1 MLSDEACGRGC
12 SGYIFDGNMSIS
24 GSLADRDDGGAFLS
38 SASAGYSEWRLFLT
52 IVAISA
58 ILFSI
63 CISYVRLRLTPYPA
77 FVAVYDSVLMVTD
90 LITSV
95 ILFGQFNI
103 LRSRALLLL
112 ASGYL
117 FTSLI
122 TGVQLLTFPEV
133 FTATGLLGAGPQ
145 TASWI
150 YIFWHG
156 GFPIAVI
163 AYALSRGRRGG
174 MIIQHRIAV
183 VPAVT
188 FAIGAAFACWFFAT
202 WGNEHVHALPP
213 LIYKNGMGFTRWN
226 GVFTVIDMILA
237 VGGLV
242 LLAARPRHTVLDLWL
257 MIVMGY
263 WLCDIALS
271 SLLNSGRYDLGFYA
285 GRLYG
290 AFAANL
296 VLAVLV
302 LENSHLYR
310 DLAITAGR
318 LKERT
323 TELLQT
329 NETLH
334 SEIAD
339 RKRTQEE
346 LHHAQ
351 TELAHVSRVTT
362 MSELT
367 ASIAHEISQPI
378 TAAYNDAITAM
389 RIFDRAPQ
397 DLEEVREMLGCV
409 VDDTARAGD
418 IINRIR
424 DHIKKVSPRKGNF
437 DINASIGE
445 VITLL
450 RSEVIRNGVSIKTN
464 LAAQL
469 SLVWGDRIQLQQV
482 LLNLILNSIEAMSS
496 MRDGPRDLLIATKG
510 TEQNGVLVVV
520 RDSGPGIDSK
530 NLEHVFES
538 FYTTKPSGVGIG
550 LSICRSII
558 ETHGGRLWTD
568 VNESGGATFQFSLPP
583 GTGVIALGAAELHR
597 APNEHN

>member
-1 MLSDEACGRGC
+1 
-12 SGYIFDGNMSIS
+12 MSIPTS
-24 GSLADRDDGGAFLS
+24 PVDQDDGGAFLS
-38 SASAGYSEWRLFLT
+38 SASAGYNEWRLFLA
-52 IVAISA
+52 VAAIST
-58 ILFSI
+58 ILFAI
-63 CISYVRLRLTPYPA
+63 CISYVRVRLTPYPA
-77 FVAVYDSVLMVTD
+77 FVAVYDSVLVVTD
-90 LITSV
+90 LITS
-95 ILFGQFNI
+95 IFLFGQFNI

-112 ASGYL
+112 GSGYL

-122 TGVQLLTFPEV
+122 TGLQLLTFPEV

-156 GFPIAVI
+156 GFPLAVI

-174 MIIQHRIAV
+174 MITQRRIAV
-183 VPAVT
+183 VPAVA
-188 FAIGAAFACWFFAT
+188 FSVGAAFACWFIAT
-202 WGNEHVHALPP
+202 WATVHVHALPP
-213 LIYKNGMGFTRWN
+213 LVDENGRGFTLWN
-226 GVFTVIDMILA
+226 DVFTVIDMILA
-237 VGGLV
+237 LGGFV
-242 LLAARPRHTVLDLWL
+242 LLAARARKTVLDLWL
-257 MIVMGY
+257 MIAMGY

-290 AFAANL
+290 ALAANL

-310 DLAITAGR
+310 DLAITATR

-329 NETLH
+329 NETLR

-351 TELAHVSRVTT
+351 VELAHVSRVTT

-378 TAAYNDAITAM
+378 TAAYNDAITAV
-389 RIFDRAPQ
+389 RIFDREPQ

-424 DHIKKVSPRKGNF
+424 DHIKKVSPRRNNF
-437 DINASIGE
+437 DINASIDE

-469 SLVWGDRIQLQQV
+469 SPVWGDRIQLQQV

-496 MRDGPRDLLIATKG
+496 MRDGPRDLLIVTKG

-538 FYTTKPSGVGIG
+538 FYTTKPSGIGIG

-558 ETHGGRLWTD
+558 ETHGGKLWAD

-583 GTGVIALGAAELHR
+583 GTGVMALGAAELHR